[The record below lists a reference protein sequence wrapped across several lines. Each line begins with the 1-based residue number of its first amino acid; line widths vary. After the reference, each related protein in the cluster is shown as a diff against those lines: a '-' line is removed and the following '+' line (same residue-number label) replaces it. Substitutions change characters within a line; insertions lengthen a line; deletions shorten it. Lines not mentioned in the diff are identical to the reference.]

1 MNEFTPTPIRSDRAV
16 RGVSAVADPHP
27 KSQTA
32 PLADAQARPY
42 AGVAP
47 LANTSPLANTAPLAE
62 LRGVTKR
69 YGATVALDDV
79 DLEARPGEVLA
90 LLGPNGAG
98 KTTAVHLMLGLLR
111 PTSGEARLFGHDPRA
126 ASAKMRVGT
135 MLQISGVPATLTVRE
150 HLRSFAAYYPAP
162 LPIDHVLDVAGLSDV
177 ARRPYGKLS
186 GGQKQRVHFA
196 LALVG
201 DPDLLFLD
209 EPTTGLD
216 VASRRAFWEQVRS
229 FLHGGRTVV
238 LTTHYLEEADA
249 LADRVVVLDHGRVL
263 AEGTPA
269 AIKSRAAGRRVRAIT
284 RLAAAELELLPG
296 VVHVR
301 RAGTFTELLT
311 TEAETTMRELLQRDP
326 ALTDLEV
333 TGASLEE
340 AFLALTEDY
349 AGTQAGTETT
359 ADTTAETTTEP
370 TADAFR
376 DRDHQPRHDRR
387 HLEGE
392 GR

>member
-16 RGVSAVADPHP
+16 RGIDAVADPHP
-27 KSQTA
+27 KPHAAAKTA
-32 PLADAQARPY
+32 THADAQARP
-42 AGVAP
+42 
-47 LANTSPLANTAPLAE
+47 LANSAPLAE
-62 LRGVTKR
+62 LRRVTKR

-79 DLEARPGEVLA
+79 DLAARPGEVLA

-126 ASAKMRVGT
+126 TSAKMRVGT

-162 LPIDHVLDVAGLSDV
+162 LPIDHVLELAGLSDV
-177 ARRPYGKLS
+177 APKQYGKLS

-201 DPDLLFLD
+201 NPDLLFLD

-284 RLAAAELELLPG
+284 RLAASDLALLPG

-301 RAGTFTELLT
+301 RAGAFTELLT
-311 TEAETTMRELLQRDP
+311 TEAEATMRELLQRDP
-326 ALTDLEV
+326 GLTDLEV

-349 AGTQAGTETT
+349 AGTRAG
-359 ADTTAETTTEP
+359 AET

-376 DRDHQPRHDRR
+376 DRDHLPRHDRR
-387 HLEGE
+387 DPEGE